1 MNRIKRYCVI
11 SGNQIEVNGKTVFSA
26 GQGGMNL
33 MDFLKESYRRF
44 NLDYPRFYKMD
55 DISKLCFM
63 ASEMLLNTPETSL
76 KNKYAPNDIGVVIA
90 NSGSSS
96 STDVSFRRTISGK
109 NSCFP
114 SPALFVYTLPNVVIG
129 EICIRNNFKGENAF
143 FIFKDFDRGP
153 EAPAFIANYVNDLLD
168 SGKIK
173 ACIAGW
179 NDYFSPEITRS
190 FPALSRRNIALLTL
204 VEKDT
209 AIGDR
214 PDMMEFNSQ
223 NLGHIYRSHNGYT
236 R

>member
-1 MNRIKRYCVI
+1 
-11 SGNQIEVNGKTVFSA
+11 
-26 GQGGMNL
+26 
-33 MDFLKESYRRF
+33 
-44 NLDYPRFYKMD
+44 
-55 DISKLCFM
+55 
-63 ASEMLLNTPETSL
+63 ML
-76 KNKYAPNDIGVVIA
+76 IA

-96 STDVSFRRTISGK
+96 STDVFFRRTISGK

-143 FIFKDFDRGP
+143 FIFRDFDRGP

-179 NDYFSPEITRS
+179 NDYFSPEITRF
-190 FPALSRRNIALLTL
+190 FPALSRRNVALLTL

-209 AIGDR
+209 AIGDK
-214 PDMMEFNSQ
+214 PDTLEFNSQ